1 MHDQVHFRGVSKRVE
16 FDLMKPTPR
25 DARAT
30 ISAGTEPTPGQVR
43 LHKTDDRT
51 PCVLHPFSKAFQRAG
66 TPPTHRQLRVPPAH
80 STDQIKPMQF
90 PIQPRGTCAYTQ
102 QHAGENRATQPTLA
116 CQTRARRGKKGETAQ
131 GSATKRLLAQQPAA
145 RHCGAATR
153 PRPSAARGGRGAG
166 RPPRGVA
173 PTPPPSP
180 PHTAPPSAAAFDVAV
195 APLRPRAVIV
205 LARPARPAAG
215 VGVGPVGPAVVR
227 AAGEAAKDLGVAVF
241 PPGALAAGAAGAP
254 ALALVI
260 MR

>member
-1 MHDQVHFRGVSKRVE
+1 MYDQVHFRGGSKRVE
-16 FDLMKPTPR
+16 FDPMKPTPR

-90 PIQPRGTCAYTQ
+90 PIQPRGTCTHTQ
-102 QHAGENRATQPTLA
+102 QHVGENRATQPTLA

-173 PTPPPSP
+173 EARRPQPWQPARVAAWPAGGGGPSSRFRFPTRSPSGRAGGRVR
-180 PHTAPPSAAAFDVAV
+180 APRRRAIDVPA
-195 APLRPRAVIV
+195 
-205 LARPARPAAG
+205 ARPVDQQCGGGGGWGR
-215 VGVGPVGPAVVR
+215 R
-227 AAGEAAKDLGVAVF
+227 
-241 PPGALAAGAAGAP
+241 
-254 ALALVI
+254 
-260 MR
+260 RRRW